1 MDWKPTCSCSVDL
14 FLIPAEHPVPVHPSA
29 PQHLNNIRNL
39 VRLFHDNQESVTA
52 RIASSHI
59 RTSNAHY
66 RNTRWNGT
74 VGLLFAFRI
83 RFLVPKDKD
92 GILQI
97 LQRCQ
102 NWRSFKEVL
111 PFCSQIIGHFY
122 ILFSWISYFN
132 ITQYN
137 IWETFC
143 TRGSVSGKYMY
154 QLLHGAHATKFESRY
169 ISIGID
175 WHQLWKYSVLVYT
188 C

>member
-1 MDWKPTCSCSVDL
+1 MKRYRRPT
-14 FLIPAEHPVPVHPSA
+14 
-29 PQHLNNIRNL
+29 
-39 VRLFHDNQESVTA
+39 
-52 RIASSHI
+52 
-59 RTSNAHY
+59 
-66 RNTRWNGT
+66 
-74 VGLLFAFRI
+74 FRI
-83 RFLVPKDKD
+83 RFLVPKDRD

-97 LQRCQ
+97 LQRCW

-188 C
+188 RYGGTDKRHEWHCMWNYYIWFIHDAAGHNLFSRVFACNGIPS